1 MQGGW
6 ISGRLNGENPKGTA
20 VAEPIVDIELEHAVE
35 EPEVPCDVRDD
46 YLEDD
51 QHLVERLQSGDEAAY
66 EVLIARFQHPVF
78 NMVSRLLNDPDETCD
93 VVQDVF
99 LKVFRNVGSFR
110 AESSLKTW
118 VYRIAVNEAYNHRR
132 WFVRHRR
139 PEVGLDEESEAGITY
154 NDRLADPARS
164 PFDVALGQEAQAL
177 IEEALT
183 RLNPKFRTC
192 VVLRDI
198 EDLSYEEIAEIEGIS
213 LGTVKSR
220 ILRGREALRRTLAG
234 RLEPGPALNWTPQ
247 PAE

>member
-1 MQGGW
+1 
-6 ISGRLNGENPKGTA
+6 
-20 VAEPIVDIELEHAVE
+20 VAEPIVDNELEHAVE
-35 EPEVPCDVRDD
+35 EPEVPCDARDV

-93 VVQDVF
+93 VVQEVF

-110 AESSLKTW
+110 VESSLKTW
-118 VYRIAVNEAYNHRR
+118 IYRIAVNEAYNHRR

-139 PEVGLDEESEAGITY
+139 PEVGLEAESEAGTTY
-154 NDRLADPARS
+154 HDRLADPARS
-164 PFDVALGQEAQAL
+164 PFDVAAGQEVQAL
-177 IEEALT
+177 IEDALT

-198 EDLSYEEIAEIEGIS
+198 EELSYEEIAEIERIS

-220 ILRGREALRRTLAG
+220 ILRGREGLRRTLAG